1 MCGIVGQ
8 FRQTGPVDRER
19 LAIAVSRL
27 THRGPDEQGTHLA
40 GSVGLGHTRL
50 SIIDLA
56 GGHQPLRTADGAL
69 TLIANGEI
77 YNFVE
82 LRAALQ
88 ARGHEFLTHSDSE
101 VILHAYREY
110 GETFLDHIQG
120 MFAFALL
127 DPALDRLILA
137 RDRLGIK
144 PLFLA
149 VEAEGVSFAS
159 EIKGLLPLLTSA
171 PAINPAG
178 LAEYLQN
185 QFATGT
191 TTLLRGIERV
201 LPGEAVWVESGRI
214 ARRQRYWSPLT
225 VRPRNIGYDEAA
237 REFDGLMDRVI
248 TEHMRSDV
256 PFGLFLSGGID
267 STILLAQLSRRSE
280 QPIRTF
286 SVGFPGTSLKD
297 ELPQALAMSRRYGS
311 RHLEIRPDAESIIHS
326 LPLTVWAADE
336 LMRDNANLPTALL
349 AQAAGQE
356 LKVVFS
362 GEGGDE
368 AFAGYGRYRASR
380 WERWL
385 KGLLA
390 PGSGGFR
397 TRGAFRGP
405 WPRRLFRPDLLE
417 ALAGARQPVVD
428 AWRETPAD
436 WGDLQR
442 MQSVDLR
449 QALPDNLLVKAD
461 RMLMAWGVEGRV
473 PFLDHRIVE
482 FGLSLPDDL
491 KISGR
496 QGKHF
501 LRRWAAA
508 DLDEEQLAGR
518 KRGFYVPMN
527 DWLDPAFLERLERI
541 LPGHPA
547 LADYFRPDGVR
558 ALIRGCRDIRQG
570 GTLLWAIIQFALWRQ
585 FLAEDFAHRPDA
597 RCDPLDL
604 LRASASPE

>member
-8 FRQTGPVDRER
+8 FRQTGPVERQRLETAVDR
-19 LAIAVSRL
+19 LA
-27 THRGPDEQGTHLA
+27 HRGPDERGTHLA

-88 ARGHEFLTHSDSE
+88 ARGHVFLTHSDSE

-120 MFAFALL
+120 MFAFALH
-127 DPALDRLILA
+127 DPARDRLILA

-149 VEAEGVSFAS
+149 VEPDGVSFAS
-159 EIKGLLPLLTSA
+159 EIKGLLPLLTAA
-171 PAINPAG
+171 PEINPAG

-185 QFATGT
+185 QFATGA

-225 VRPRNIGYDEAA
+225 VRPRDIGYDEAA

-256 PFGLFLSGGID
+256 PFGLFLSGGVD

-286 SVGFPGTSLKD
+286 SVGFPGSSLKD

-311 RHLEIRPDAESIIHS
+311 RHQEIRPDAEAIIHS

-349 AQAAGQE
+349 AQAAGRE

-368 AFAGYGRYRASR
+368 VFAGYGRYRTSR
-380 WERWL
+380 WERL
-385 KGLLA
+385 FKGLLA

-405 WPRRLFRPDLLE
+405 WPRRLFQPALLE

-428 AWRETPAD
+428 TWRETPAD
-436 WGDLQR
+436 WGDLRR
-442 MQSVDLR
+442 MQSVDLL

-491 KISGR
+491 KIAGR
-496 QGKHF
+496 QGKQF

-508 DLDEEQLAGR
+508 DLDEEQLSGR
-518 KRGFYVPMN
+518 KRGFYVPMS
-527 DWLDPAFLERLERI
+527 DWLDAAFLERLERI

-547 LADYFRPDGVR
+547 LAHHFQPDGVR

-570 GTLLWAIIQFALWRQ
+570 STLLWAIIQFALWCGY
-585 FLAEDFAHRPDA
+585 LAEGFARRPDA
-597 RCDPLDL
+597 LADPLER
-604 LRASASPE
+604 LRESALPE